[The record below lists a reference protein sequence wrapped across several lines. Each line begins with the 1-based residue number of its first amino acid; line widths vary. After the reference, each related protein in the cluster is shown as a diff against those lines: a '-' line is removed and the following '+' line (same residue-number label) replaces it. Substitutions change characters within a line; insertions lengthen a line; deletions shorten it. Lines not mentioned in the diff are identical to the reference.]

1 MAKKKPSTRRQ
12 TTASKKPKKLQ
23 ATDYDNPWK
32 DFIERYFRDFM
43 QFFFP
48 QIEADID
55 WTKPIVFLDKELQKV
70 VRDAA
75 ISKRYADKL
84 VRVHR
89 RNGEPTLVISH
100 IEVQNEGE
108 DDFDTRMYGYNYR
121 LMDRYNCPVVSLAIL
136 TDKSRQWRPTGFRK
150 ELWGCMTEFRFPIVK
165 LLDFQKDWAALE
177 ASQNPFAVVTM
188 AHLKTQ
194 ASHGKPSEREDEKYE
209 LMTMLYDRGY
219 DEQDV
224 LELHNFLDW
233 LMDLPEEFEQRFQ
246 ARLKA
251 FEEAR
256 QMKYVTSIERMAEER
271 GQVTGERSLLLRQL
285 IHKFGTIDDSTLDR
299 INALSIEQ
307 LESLGEDLL
316 DFGSIY
322 DLTTWLENQG

>member
-1 MAKKKPSTRRQ
+1 MAKKQSSTRRQ
-12 TTASKKPKKLQ
+12 TIASKKLKKPQ

-75 ISKRYADKL
+75 IPKRYADKL

-136 TDKSRQWRPTGFRK
+136 TDKSQQWRPTGFRQ

-165 LLDFQKDWAALE
+165 LVDYQQDWAALE
-177 ASQNPFAVVTM
+177 TSRNPFAVVTM

-194 ASHGKPSEREDEKYE
+194 ASHGKPSEREGEKYE

-219 DEQDV
+219 GEQDV

-256 QMKYVTSIERMAEER
+256 QMKYVTSIERMAEAR
-271 GQVTGERSLLLRQL
+271 GAKSKEVEIAINLLKENIQIETIARTTGL
-285 IHKFGTIDDSTLDR
+285 T
-299 INALSIEQ
+299 IEQ
-307 LESLGEDLL
+307 IQQLQAQSEQ
-316 DFGSIY
+316 
-322 DLTTWLENQG
+322 N